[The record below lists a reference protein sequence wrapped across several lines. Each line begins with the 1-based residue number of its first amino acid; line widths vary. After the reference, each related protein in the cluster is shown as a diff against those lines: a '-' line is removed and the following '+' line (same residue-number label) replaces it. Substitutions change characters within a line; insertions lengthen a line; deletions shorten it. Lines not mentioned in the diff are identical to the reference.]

1 MKKTKEKN
9 HAALAREKELIV
21 KELDDEVLVYDLERD
36 KAHCLNYSAAF
47 VWKHCDGQRSVD
59 EIARLM
65 EKEWRTPV
73 NEDAVWFALNK
84 LSKADLL
91 QERVDLP
98 EAKAGI
104 SRRSAVRRLA
114 FGSLLIPAVIS
125 IVAPT
130 ALAGA
135 SVPPACQQCVKKKDG
150 IQDCPSE
157 CTGAV
162 LGTCYSNSGC
172 GSGQD
177 CACVSCQ
184 TCFSGATSCGSGSIS
199 WEAPGVRC

>member
-1 MKKTKEKN
+1 MKSTEN
-9 HAALAREKELIV
+9 GHAALARKTDLIV
-21 KELDDEVLVYDLERD
+21 NELPDEVLVYDLTRH
-36 KAHCLNYSAAF
+36 KAHCLNPTAAF
-47 VWKHCDGQRSVD
+47 VWKHCDGQTSAQQ
-59 EIARLM
+59 IARLM
-65 EKEWRTPV
+65 EKEWHTPV
-73 NEDAVWFALNK
+73 SEDTVWFALSR
-84 LSKADLL
+84 LSKAELL
-91 QERVDLP
+91 HEQITLP

-114 FGSLLIPAVIS
+114 FGSLMIPAVLS

-135 SVPPACQQCVKKKDG
+135 SVPPPCQSCVKKING
-150 IQDCPSE
+150 IQDCPSV

-172 GSGQD
+172 GNGQD

-184 TCFSGATSCGSGSIS
+184 TCFSGGTSCGGGTIS
-199 WEAPGVRC
+199 WLAPGVLC